1 MEDMMAAE
9 GGYFMRQHSLVAP
22 YQGIF
27 DEACSLCC
35 HTRVYTQV
43 AVWTFHSGSLV
54 VRL

>member
-27 DEACSLCC
+27 DEACSPVV
-35 HTRVYTQV
+35 TRVYI
-43 AVWTFHSGSLV
+43 H
-54 VRL
+54 R